1 MWDADL
7 IRWETDG
14 DKYEYVFSHGGVISA
29 ANTAAERG
37 GVACDGVACDG
48 VACVTVA
55 TAAAVATEAVRG
67 VPLAEGAADLL
78 TNEKEGGGATL
89 HRRGEAFI

>member
-37 GVACDGVACDG
+37 GVAC
-48 VACVTVA
+48 VTVA
-55 TAAAVATEAVRG
+55 TAAVVATEAVRG

>member
-1 MWDADL
+1 M
-7 IRWETDG
+7 
-14 DKYEYVFSHGGVISA
+14 
-29 ANTAAERG
+29 
-37 GVACDGVACDG
+37 ACDG
-48 VACVTVA
+48 VACVTIA